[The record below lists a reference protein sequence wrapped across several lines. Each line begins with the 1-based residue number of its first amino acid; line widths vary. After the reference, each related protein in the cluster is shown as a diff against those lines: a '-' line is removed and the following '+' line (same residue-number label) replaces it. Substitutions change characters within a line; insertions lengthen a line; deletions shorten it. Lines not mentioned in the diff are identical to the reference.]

1 MKENEEL
8 QTLLLTKQVKEGQ
21 NLLAGQQK
29 NITRET
35 EDMNNEQ
42 VRSNRNIKSESKQN
56 CLLCKHFKNA
66 KFY

>member
-42 VRSNRNIKSESKQN
+42 VKSNRMSNQNQSKIVYHASNLRMQN
-56 CLLCKHFKNA
+56 S
-66 KFY
+66 

>member
-42 VRSNRNIKSESKQN
+42 VKPTRNIQSE
-56 CLLCKHFKNA
+56 
-66 KFY
+66 